1 LNGKDGRVD
10 PATVGPV
17 PAVAADTG
25 GRPLMTHRQV
35 LEALSGLMLA
45 MLVAILS
52 STVVSTSLPRI
63 IADLGGSQASY
74 TWVVTA
80 TLLAMT
86 VTIPIW
92 GKLADLMQRKL
103 LVQGA
108 LVIFTT
114 GSILAGLSES
124 TSWLIGCRV
133 VQGIGVGG
141 LTALVQV
148 VMSDLVSPRERG
160 RYMGYLGAVMAVG
173 TIGGP
178 LLGGV
183 LTDTVGW
190 RWNFYVGVPVAFA
203 ALLVLQRTLKLPPM
217 PRRRVNFDIA
227 GATTL
232 SSGVSLLL
240 VWVSLAGSSYA
251 WLSWQTAVM
260 LPAALLLCA
269 LTVRIVSRAEEP
281 LVPLWLFKD
290 RVVVL
295 AVLGTIGVGI
305 AMFGTS
311 LFLSQYM
318 QLARGETPTVSGLLT
333 LPMVVGVMVSSTVIG
348 QVVARTG
355 RYKRWMLAGAVMLT
369 LGMVLMGTVD
379 ETTSMVDLGIF
390 MAMLGIGVGM
400 MMQNLVLVVQN
411 SVAPSVVG
419 AATGLV
425 SFSRSLGGTIGVAAL
440 GAILTAQVATLI
452 GSGMADHGIA
462 ASAAGDGAL
471 PKIDELTPVMRDIVE
486 HAYGVGIGH
495 VFMIAAPFGIL
506 AFVSI
511 LFMKEKPLGTRS
523 GIEQAAGTTTEAE
536 AQPATGSMQTLPRPK
551 TA

>member
-1 LNGKDGRVD
+1 MD